1 MLMTDGVRSAPPPR
15 GVLITQDLIF
25 STKVADTARALGAEV
40 AVASDVERAVGLA
53 RERMPGVVILD
64 LGLPEADLAALVM
77 RLREAAGD
85 VPVIAYGPH
94 VDRDRFAAASAAGCD
109 VLPRGRFSSS
119 LPELIRRY
127 LGVG

>member
-1 MLMTDGVRSAPPPR
+1 MPMTNAARSAPPPR
-15 GVLITQDLIF
+15 GVLMTQDLIF
-25 STKVADTARALGAEV
+25 STKVADTARALEAEV
-40 AVASDVERAVGLA
+40 AIAPDVDRAVCLA
-53 RERMPGVVILD
+53 RERMPGVVFLD
-64 LGLPEADLAALVM
+64 LGLPETDLAALVA

-127 LGVG
+127 LRH